1 MTTKNLPMPSQRI
14 STETHYLP
22 SFERRPEPAQ
32 AVSVRQLSS
41 APSTAPRESA
51 TDGVASTTW
60 SGSVSPERVEELLA
74 NWARWCHGRLL
85 SSERVVA
92 ELDYEAQGEEAQEAR
107 RQPNPVP
114 PRDFDGLMVERMVI
128 RLPVRE
134 RSVIQ
139 MDYVKCRRRRYETSD
154 QWIDR
159 KRRKLRMPRWQY
171 EESLRLARQMVA
183 NLLRRHK

>member
-1 MTTKNLPMPSQRI
+1 MLGHRTT
-14 STETHYLP
+14 TETRFSP
-22 SFERRPEPAQ
+22 SFERSPLPALD
-32 AVSVRQLSS
+32 ASMYAPSSAEISVRR
-41 APSTAPRESA
+41 AASTANAA
-51 TDGVASTTW
+51 TCMLRLSD
-60 SGSVSPERVEELLA
+60 ERLEGLLA

-107 RQPNPVP
+107 RTPKPPP

-139 MDYVKCRRRRYETSD
+139 MDYVKCRRRRYETTD

-171 EESLRLARQMVA
+171 EDSLRLAKQMVA

>member
-1 MTTKNLPMPSQRI
+1 MLRLSD
-14 STETHYLP
+14 
-22 SFERRPEPAQ
+22 ER
-32 AVSVRQLSS
+32 L
-41 APSTAPRESA
+41 
-51 TDGVASTTW
+51 
-60 SGSVSPERVEELLA
+60 EELLS
-74 NWARWCHGRLL
+74 NWARWCHGRLV
-85 SSERVVA
+85 SSQHVVA

-139 MDYVKCRRRRYETSD
+139 MDYVKCRRRRYETTD

-171 EESLRLARQMVA
+171 EDSLRLAKQMVA
-183 NLLRRHK
+183 NLLRRHTG